1 MPNFSFSNWIFDL
14 DFTLY
19 QTNKPK
25 SEFTYDDL
33 HYNPRL
39 INNLQNVSGRKILFT
54 NANLMHTLSCI
65 RIMKLEKVFH
75 KISCR
80 ELSGLKPLINS
91 YLNLYKICNIKR
103 SDSNIFFEDTIE
115 NLIQAKKFGWT
126 TVLISDNLLELQEAE
141 SIDEIDF
148 SFPNIISALIYFNG
162 N

>member
-19 QTNKPK
+19 QIDKPK
-25 SEFTYDDL
+25 TEFLYSDL
-33 HYNPRL
+33 IYNPRL
-39 INNLQNVSGRKILFT
+39 ISNLQKINGRRILFT
-54 NANLMHTLSCI
+54 NANLMHTLACI
-65 RIMKLEKVFH
+65 RILKLEKIFH
-75 KISCR
+75 KVSCR
-80 ELSGLKPLINS
+80 ELSGLKPSVNS
-91 YLNLYKICNIKR
+91 YLHLYKICNIKR

-115 NLIQAKKFGWT
+115 NLIHAKRFGWT

-148 SFPNIISALIYFNG
+148 IFPNIISALIYFNG

>member
-1 MPNFSFSNWIFDL
+1 M
-14 DFTLY
+14 
-19 QTNKPK
+19 
-25 SEFTYDDL
+25 
-33 HYNPRL
+33 
-39 INNLQNVSGRKILFT
+39 
-54 NANLMHTLSCI
+54 MH
-65 RIMKLEKVFH
+65 
-75 KISCR
+75 
-80 ELSGLKPLINS
+80 
-91 YLNLYKICNIKR
+91 LNLYKICNIKR